1 MMVSAPACRGTRPRS
16 ASCNV
21 GVALLSRRLGVTRP
35 TIKDGGNTEIEE
47 EARNLPAS
55 VGPACACQS
64 PMGVILLVCGP
75 SREAV

>member
-1 MMVSAPACRGTRPRS
+1 MMVS

-21 GVALLSRRLGVTRP
+21 GVALLSRRLGVSRP

-55 VGPACACQS
+55 VGPACAKAQWALSCWCVVQ
-64 PMGVILLVCGP
+64 VEKLYKFWL
-75 SREAV
+75 AKLKLYL